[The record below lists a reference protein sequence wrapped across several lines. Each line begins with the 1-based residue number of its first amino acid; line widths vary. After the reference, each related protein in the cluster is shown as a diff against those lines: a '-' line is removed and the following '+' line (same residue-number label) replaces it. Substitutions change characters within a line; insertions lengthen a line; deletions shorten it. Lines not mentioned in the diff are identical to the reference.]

1 MIMKNRH
8 NIKRIVDFAM
18 IILLPVLMAE
28 ILVGQEIHEYIGAVM
43 LVLFLVHHLLN
54 LGWWRS
60 FYKGKYTPNRAFG
73 TALDLLLLLD
83 MAAQGVSGIMM
94 SDFVF
99 RFLNLRG
106 GMVFARPLHLL
117 ASHWGLIFMS
127 AHLGMHMEQFFGM
140 GRKLFGLSEKNAART
155 WVLRIIAAVLS
166 VYGIYAFF
174 TQRMTDY
181 LFLRTNFVM
190 FDETKAAV
198 IYFAETAAM
207 IVLFAAAAHYINK
220 MLRRIGRKSE
230 RKQPDGRSWKALA
243 FIVPVAVCIFAAAEV
258 NFSLQNELW
267 EGSPAEMA
275 EGNIGAEE
283 NVTDSSEQIAREDS
297 SEKELMSDLGESSE
311 STPLSEAAED
321 GFVLIKGGSFAMGS
335 PEDEPWRSADE
346 TQHTVTVSDFYISPY
361 EVRQSEYMAAMGSN
375 PSSFSGDDDLPVE
388 NVSWLDAIA
397 FCNALSE
404 KESLTPVY
412 GIDGETVTWDR
423 SANGYRLP
431 TEAEWEYACRAGT
444 TTPFNTEN
452 SISPE
457 ESNYYGHYPYEIE
470 NNYFSQGNLTTKP
483 GEYRQTTV
491 AVDSFSP
498 NAWGLYNMHGNVSE
512 WVWDYY
518 GEYDK
523 ADEAD
528 PAGPE
533 TGTRR
538 VYRGGGW
545 NDFAKNMRSAYRAT
559 LPEDKGSFNLGIRLV
574 RNAVN
579 GTGNIVSAQ
588 AGKEAENGGKVLIA
602 FFSWGGNTKGI
613 AEEIQ
618 SQTGADLFEIELV
631 TPYSTDYN
639 TVLDQAQH
647 DQNIQARPE
656 IAVHVEDMDQ
666 YDTILLGYPNWWA
679 SIPMPIASFLEEY
692 DFSGKTIIPF
702 CSHGGGRFGQSL
714 TAITKLAPDAVMGE
728 PLSVHYSGGSSL
740 PDDIA
745 AWLEIN
751 NIPVK

>member
-1 MIMKNRH
+1 MQQPKQI
-8 NIKRIVDFAM
+8 IKRIVDLAM
-18 IILLPVLMAE
+18 IALLPLLMAE
-28 ILVGQEIHEYIGAVM
+28 ILIGQEIHEWLGTSM
-43 LVLFLVHHLLN
+43 LVLFASHHILN
-54 LGWWRS
+54 FGWWKS
-60 FYKGKYTPNRAFG
+60 FYRGKYTPSRAFSA
-73 TALDLLLLLD
+73 ALDLLLLLD
-83 MAAQGVSGIMM
+83 MAVLGVSGIMM
-94 SDFVF
+94 SGFVF
-99 RFLNLRG
+99 DFLPING
-106 GMVFARPLHLL
+106 GMILARQLHLFT
-117 ASHWGLIFMS
+117 SHWGLILMS
-127 AHLGMHMEQFFGM
+127 AHLGLHMELFFGM
-140 GRKLFGLSEKNAART
+140 GRKLFHITEKSEARM
-155 WVLRIIAAVLS
+155 WILRIVATAVS
-166 VYGIYAFF
+166 VYGFYAFF

-181 LFLRTNFVM
+181 LFLQTHFVM

-207 IVLFAAAAHYINK
+207 IWLFAAIAYYINK
-220 MLRRIGRKSE
+220 LLRGID
-230 RKQPDGRSWKALA
+230 KQ
-243 FIVPVAVCIFAAAEV
+243 
-258 NFSLQNELW
+258 
-267 EGSPAEMA
+267 
-275 EGNIGAEE
+275 
-283 NVTDSSEQIAREDS
+283 
-297 SEKELMSDLGESSE
+297 SEKEKTSGHGWKILSFTIPVLVCVLVAVVLNLPSQSEPWQSDPAEPPANNDSSVE
-311 STPLSEAAED
+311 ENTQNPVEPSQPSDQIITVQD
-321 GFVLIKGGSFAMGS
+321 GFVFIKGGSFAMGS

-346 TQHTVTVSDFYISPY
+346 TQHTVTISDFYISPY
-361 EVRQSEYMAAMGSN
+361 EVKQSDYADVMGGN
-375 PSSFSGDDDLPVE
+375 PSNFSGDDLPVE
-388 NVSWLDAIA
+388 NVSWRDAVA
-397 FCNALSE
+397 YCNALSE
-404 KESLTPVY
+404 KENLTPAYTVN
-412 GIDGETVTWDR
+412 GQTVTWDR
-423 SANGYRLP
+423 GANGYRLP

-444 TTPFNTEN
+444 TTPFNTET

-470 NNYFSQGNLTTKP
+470 DNYFSQGNLSTKP
-483 GEYRQTTV
+483 GKYRQTTI
-491 AVDSFSP
+491 AVNSFSP

-518 GEYDK
+518 GEYNT
-523 ADEAD
+523 ANAAD
-528 PAGPE
+528 PTGPE

-559 LPEDKGSFNLGIRLV
+559 LPEDQGSFNLGIRLV

-579 GTGNIVSAQ
+579 GAGSIVSAG
-588 AGKEAENGGKVLIA
+588 AIRDTADGGKVLIA

-631 TPYSTDYN
+631 NPYSSDYN
-639 TVLDQAQH
+639 TVLDQAQR

-656 IAVHVEDMDQ
+656 ISNHVENFEQ

-728 PLSVHYSGGSSL
+728 PLSIHYSGGGSL

-745 AWLEIN
+745 AWLAIN
-751 NIPVK
+751 GLKD